1 MNVVTM
7 KFVTERRETIR
18 DNAEKEYRPGGD
30 VNQKRSFGAFSC
42 NYSQEH

>member
-18 DNAEKEYRPGGD
+18 DNAEKEYRP
-30 VNQKRSFGAFSC
+30 AWW
-42 NYSQEH
+42 